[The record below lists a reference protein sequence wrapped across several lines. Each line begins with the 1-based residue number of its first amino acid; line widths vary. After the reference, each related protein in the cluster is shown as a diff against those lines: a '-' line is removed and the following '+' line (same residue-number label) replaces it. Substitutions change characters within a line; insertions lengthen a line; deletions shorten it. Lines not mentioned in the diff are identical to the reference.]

1 MAKDAVKIAVKFA
14 KGRPF
19 VVDEHGNPL
28 PGAVV
33 RRLNFPD
40 GPVEVTAGR
49 KWGPEHRPRSADIEL
64 NGVAVHAVPVRTSP
78 APQR

>member
-1 MAKDAVKIAVKFA
+1 MAKDTVKFVVKFA

-19 VVDEHGNPL
+19 VVDDNDKPV

-49 KWGPEHRPRSADIEL
+49 KWGPEHRPRTADIEL
-64 NGVAVHAVPVRTSP
+64 NGVELRGVPVKTSP